1 MSPTT
6 SRARPTLLVAL
17 RSALFAALMVLIT
30 PPYALVAVLVRPC
43 SPMTRYFVITGWC
56 KLMTFLVHR
65 VCGVRYRVEGRE
77 HVPHTPAIILC
88 KHQSA
93 WETIALQGIFPPHVY
108 VFKRELL
115 RIPFFGWGLASLP
128 MIAIDRGAGK
138 GALAQVVEQGRER
151 LAQGFW
157 VVLFPE
163 GTRVPPGKAAR
174 YKIGG
179 AWLAAETGTPVLPVA
194 HNAGECWPR
203 NSFFKYPG
211 EVVVSIGPPINTL
224 GKSAESINEEV
235 QQWIESR
242 MRKLSPHRYAEA
254 ETEIRDTS
262 AA

>member
-1 MSPTT
+1 MSKRRTP
-6 SRARPTLLVAL
+6 SARVVL
-17 RSALFAALMVLIT
+17 RSALFALLMGLIT
-30 PPYALVAVLVRPC
+30 PPYSLIALLVRPA
-43 SPMTRYFVITGWC
+43 SPLFRYRVITGWC
-56 KLMTFLVHR
+56 KLMTWLAWR

-77 HVPHTPAIILC
+77 HMPATPAVILC

-115 RIPFFGWGLASLP
+115 SIPFFGWGLASLP

-151 LAQGFW
+151 LAEGFW

-163 GTRVPPGKAAR
+163 GTRVPPGKMAR

-203 NSFFKYPG
+203 NSFLKYPG
-211 EVVVSIGPPINTL
+211 EVVVSIGPPIHAE
-224 GKSAESINEEV
+224 GQSAEAINAAA
-235 QQWIESR
+235 QAWIEGQ
-242 MRKLSPHRYAEA
+242 MRTLSPHRYREA
-254 ETEIRDTS
+254 QSQPAS
-262 AA
+262 A

>member
-1 MSPTT
+1 MGAVSRVKRVRAVPPTVT
-6 SRARPTLLVAL
+6 WSVAL
-17 RSALFAALMVLIT
+17 RSVVFAVLMVLIT
-30 PPYALVAVLVRPC
+30 PPYAVVAVAVRPC
-43 SPMTRYFVITGWC
+43 RALTRYRVITGWC
-56 KLMTFLVHR
+56 RLMTWLVWR
-65 VCGVRYRVEGRE
+65 VCGVRYRVEGLEYLPRA
-77 HVPHTPAIILC
+77 PAIILC

-138 GALAQVVEQGRER
+138 GALAQVVEQGRAR
-151 LAQGFW
+151 LAEGFW

-163 GTRVPPGKAAR
+163 GTRVAPGQAAR

-179 AWLAAETGTPVLPVA
+179 AWLGCETGVPVLPVA

-211 EVVVSIGPPINTL
+211 EVVVSIGPAIQTQDKTAEAIND
-224 GKSAESINEEV
+224 EV
-235 QQWIESR
+235 QHWIETR
-242 MRKLSPHRYAEA
+242 MRVISPHRYGEA
-254 ETEIRDTS
+254 AS
-262 AA
+262 

>member
-1 MSPTT
+1 MRNRP
-6 SRARPTLLVAL
+6 RPTPAVVL
-17 RSALFAALMVLIT
+17 RSAVFALLMALIT
-30 PPYALVAVLVRPC
+30 PPYALVAVLVRPG
-43 SPMTRYFVITGWC
+43 SPMLRYRVITGWC
-56 KLMTFLVHR
+56 KLMTWLAWR

-77 HVPHTPAIILC
+77 HMPTQPAVILC

-115 RIPFFGWGLASLP
+115 TIPFFGWGLASLP

-138 GALAQVVEQGRER
+138 GALAQVVEQGRAR
-151 LAQGFW
+151 LQEGFW
-157 VVLFPE
+157 VALFPE
-163 GTRVPPGKAAR
+163 GTRVAPGKMAR

-203 NSFFKYPG
+203 NSFLKYPG
-211 EVVVSIGPPINTL
+211 EVVVSIGPLIRTEGL
-224 GKSAESINEEV
+224 TADAINEAT
-235 QQWIESR
+235 QQWIEAR
-242 MRKLSPHRYAEA
+242 MRVLSPHRYREA
-254 ETEIRDTS
+254 QTDNPTL